1 MQNAQ
6 RRTHL
11 NVFTTGRRGLTCD
24 KTGLLAWEV
33 AHCFFPVALTAETER
48 QRFPKPRVLEYV

>member
-11 NVFTTGRRGLTCD
+11 NVFTTGRRGLTRD

-33 AHCFFPVALTAETER
+33 AH
-48 QRFPKPRVLEYV
+48 